1 MHLCAR
7 KTRGKRDREGVGD
20 EFQPSH
26 PFDRARTR
34 RSRGEGQ
41 LSREGLLIRAFLI
54 SKFILFVSC
63 KFAEMSSS
71 KYQVVIWDLWENCPK
86 KLLLFGENRGEGRID
101 IFPNFIFLIL
111 FVDNAR
117 QLLNRFE
124 ANN

>member
-1 MHLCAR
+1 M
-7 KTRGKRDREGVGD
+7 G
-20 EFQPSH
+20 
-26 PFDRARTR
+26 
-34 RSRGEGQ
+34 
-41 LSREGLLIRAFLI
+41 REGLLIRAFLI

-71 KYQVVIWDLWENCPK
+71 KYEVVIWDLWENCLK

>member
-1 MHLCAR
+1 M
-7 KTRGKRDREGVGD
+7 G
-20 EFQPSH
+20 
-26 PFDRARTR
+26 
-34 RSRGEGQ
+34 
-41 LSREGLLIRAFLI
+41 REGLLIRAFLI

-71 KYQVVIWDLWENCPK
+71 KYQVVIWDLWKK
-86 KLLLFGENRGEGRID
+86 KLLLFGENRVEGRID

>member
-1 MHLCAR
+1 M
-7 KTRGKRDREGVGD
+7 G
-20 EFQPSH
+20 
-26 PFDRARTR
+26 
-34 RSRGEGQ
+34 
-41 LSREGLLIRAFLI
+41 REGLLIRAFLI

-71 KYQVVIWDLWENCPK
+71 KYEVVIWDLWKNCLK
-86 KLLLFGENRGEGRID
+86 KLLLFGENRVEERID